1 MAIDLPDKTEYV
13 VDVTA
18 PLRDDVFIP
27 TWEDLRMLLLS
38 WHEVLTSNPIHLVNK
53 TFLSGTLSS
62 VIQTIGDFYQVDV
75 HLGSSI
81 LTSGLFS
88 KQQADTGKWPQWPFY
103 HAWGKYTL
111 TLQKNPSTGT
121 LEAMLDQEIVFSIEG
136 VPTWITA
143 MYLPDEKKLRLAE
156 SWSSYQLLDLKGLTD
171 TTPLTIPC
179 MIGGVAYSCVCRLT
193 GSVLSAQLVLWV
205 TEKKEIST
213 HLPITSLSWIST
225 LPWKQLQCTLVA
237 GKIIRSDRST
247 WKEVGSILP
256 AVYQSYIQQPRSVYK
271 YPDVIFDG
279 TTPYL
284 LSVQFFG
291 NQRAEI
297 TVEHLQRPIL
307 GVEKEVSHTP
317 ATATQL
323 SGITTQWIV
332 HTNRK
337 ESNILLKKNET
348 LVWTIDF
355 KKIHP
360 AQQDSL
366 LQRNPLTQKELPKI
380 SGTTSI
386 EGKPVVFVLSNDTG
400 VITVQ
405 LSPYNESTDDI
416 VHVRGEVQTTERTI
430 GVWRAKP
437 IFSTTWTI
445 AWASLE
451 LIGTKW
457 VAYMV
462 DAPILKRVW
471 VPWVSL
477 VIEKKLQNN
486 ITYKI
491 TLKNVYDELRFSVD
505 QQDWFP
511 DGWMVDV
518 RKRGQQPLPEL
529 PKPPSEVLP
538 PEEHDHD
545 EDDDLHDEGH
555 EHEEPE
561 IVVVNPWWKERA
573 EPSNPMLLEEKI
585 IDWYYKNPRLLPG
598 SGPLD
603 LSEVYM
609 QPGKWFTFRLR
620 EDDRIFDNDLLTIPL
635 DKITLWTIIKL
646 TGEDG
651 KTRKVRV
658 DIFDKKLA
666 FSIASP
672 WFKRDAAPELID
684 GVPVLYTPCY
694 PPGVRSAW
702 INVKQDWVT
711 IRGTTWTSRNFH
723 GWLDIAW
730 PRSTDIL
737 AATGGEVVYVKDGV
751 PNNTPDKFWADGYA
765 GRKNGYGNTVII
777 MHPWWYFTSYHHLSP
792 GTITVKPWDNIPAGE
807 KIAKMGNSWQVRSS
821 KKDGTHLHLAYY
833 KLDEAYVQQSLD
845 AGNYAALRED
855 ISRTKSNIPKSKF
868 LRLDPEKYL
877 VDDAPRATTPPRWS
891 APSSP
896 AVPETAPRRSFERSW
911 HPKGRGFPSEV
922 IGNTPQERLDSFVRY
937 MWYDANMLN
946 RIADDNWLDRAIIP
960 AIIRAEHGKW
970 IPRKNNPGN
979 VMIRGT
985 DTLKTYNSIEEWLV
999 GMANTLNG
1007 QNLRSYMMLGELNG
1021 YARSIAWLPP
1031 CEWTNWVYCYATEDI
1046 PNRYTNVT
1054 NFMSFVYDKKVDY
1067 TYKFRTSTR
1076 TPTAP
1081 ESSWVDYLK
1090 QQPKSRLPG
1099 DFNRKWVQ
1107 YNGYLPQLAPPVWV
1121 DRRHAPW
1128 WRLVA
1133 LKWWQPVLITP
1144 NWEVSL
1150 SWNSVVVGGVT
1161 YQVTTQVNS
1170 TDRVYPN
1177 AAQFTLLSQ

>member
-1 MAIDLPDKTEYV
+1 MPVEFPNKTEYILPESS
-13 VDVTA
+13 D
-18 PLRDDVFIP
+18 LQDVFVP
-27 TWEDLRMLLLS
+27 TWADLRTLVLHGHEALRVDPIRLL
-38 WHEVLTSNPIHLVNK
+38 NK
-53 TFLSGTLSS
+53 TFLTGKLSS
-62 VIQTIGDFYQVDV
+62 TIQTIGEYYQIDV
-75 HLGSSI
+75 RTGTDI

-88 KQQADTGKWPQWPFY
+88 KKQVDLGISSQWAFY

-111 TLQKNPSTGT
+111 TLQKNASTGV
-121 LEAMLDQEIVFSIEG
+121 LEAILDQEITFTIDEL
-136 VPTWITA
+136 PAWITA
-143 MYLPDEKKLRLAE
+143 VYLPDEKKLRLTE
-156 SWSSYQLLDLKGLTD
+156 SRDSYQLLDLNWLTD
-171 TTPLTIPC
+171 TTPVTIPC
-179 MIGGVAYSCVCRLT
+179 KIGGVLYSCVCHLT
-193 GSVLSAQLVLWV
+193 GSLLSAQLILWAP
-205 TEKKEIST
+205 EQKEVST
-213 HLPITSLSWIST
+213 DVPITSLSWMHA
-225 LPWKQLQCTLVA
+225 LPWKQLQCALVE
-237 GKIIRSDRST
+237 GKIIRSDRLS
-247 WKEVGSILP
+247 WNELWSIPP
-256 AVYQSYIQQPRSVYK
+256 AVYQAYIQQPRSVYK
-271 YPDVIFDG
+271 YPEVVFDG

-297 TVEHLQRPIL
+297 TVEHIQRPIL
-307 GVEKEVSHTP
+307 GVEKQVAHSP
-317 ATATQL
+317 DTATQL
-323 SGITTQWIV
+323 SGITTQWIASS
-332 HTNRK
+332 NRK
-337 ESNILLKKNET
+337 ESKILLKKNET

-355 KKIHP
+355 NQFPLVQK
-360 AQQDSL
+360 DL
-366 LQRNPLTQKELPKI
+366 LQQRDPLVQKELPKI
-380 SGTTSI
+380 SGTMTI
-386 EGKPVVFVLSNDTG
+386 EGKPVVFSLSNDEG
-400 VITVQ
+400 VITVS

-416 VHVRGEVQTTERTI
+416 VRVRPEVETTERTI
-430 GVWRAKP
+430 GVWRTKP
-437 IFSTTWTI
+437 IFSTTWVI
-445 AWASLE
+445 SWASLE

-457 VAYMV
+457 VMYIV
-462 DAPILKRVW
+462 DAATVKRLW
-471 VPWVSL
+471 MQWASL
-477 VIEKKLQNN
+477 VVEKKLQNN

-491 TLKNVYDELRFSVD
+491 TLKNVHDELQFSLD
-505 QQDWFP
+505 QQDWFL
-511 DGWMVDV
+511 DGGMEEIWERD
-518 RKRGQQPLPEL
+518 QQPLPDL

-573 EPSNPMLLEEKI
+573 EPSNPMLLEGEI

-635 DKITLWTIIKL
+635 DKIKLWTIIKL

-694 PPGVRSAW
+694 PPGVRTAW

-833 KLDEAYVQQSLD
+833 KLDEAYIQAVRDTNRPELFKESH
-845 AGNYAALRED
+845 A
-855 ISRTKSNIPKSKF
+855 IKSTWF
-868 LRLDPEKYL
+868 RWLDPEMYL
-877 VDDAPRATTPPRWS
+877 RDWYAWWWGSPSPSPRPAPPSPTPTPEIKRTSRNWIPAPEAKPFPAEVVWS
-891 APSSP
+891 T
-896 AVPETAPRRSFERSW
+896 PE
-911 HPKGRGFPSEV
+911 
-922 IGNTPQERLDSFVRY
+922 QRLKSFVTY
-937 MWYDANMLN
+937 MWYDEALIRRLSIKHNIDPALM
-946 RIADDNWLDRAIIP
+946 P

-970 IPRKNNPGN
+970 PPANNNPGN
-979 VMIRGT
+979 VVGISPRS
-985 DTLKTYNSIEEWLV
+985 LEEWLTK
-999 GMANTLNG
+999 MAEVFDNKYQKTNTTIW
-1007 QNLRSYMMLGELNG
+1007 SLNG
-1021 YARSIAWLPP
+1021 YGRRLAGMPA
-1031 CEWTNWVYCYATEDI
+1031 CTVDGQYCYATDTSWAWH
-1046 PNRYTNVT
+1046 NNVT
-1054 NFMSFVYDKKVDY
+1054 NFMSFVYDTKIDHSY
-1067 TYKFRTSTR
+1067 IFRR
-1076 TPTAP
+1076 TWA
-1081 ESSWVDYLK
+1081 EKRSVNSEYLK
-1090 QQPKSRLPG
+1090 TTPPQYILQRCMVDGVSYSSYMPKLSPPIWQ
-1099 DFNRKWVQ
+1099 D
-1107 YNGYLPQLAPPVWV
+1107 PQLAPWWWLIHIEKNEVISLVTPSWTYPLMWPRISV
-1121 DRRHAPW
+1121 DG
-1128 WRLVA
+1128 
-1133 LKWWQPVLITP
+1133 T
-1144 NWEVSL
+1144 
-1150 SWNSVVVGGVT
+1150 T
-1161 YQVTTQVNS
+1161 YMVHVKMNTT
-1170 TDRVYPN
+1170 DPMYPR
-1177 AAQFTLLSQ
+1177 AAQFSLTK